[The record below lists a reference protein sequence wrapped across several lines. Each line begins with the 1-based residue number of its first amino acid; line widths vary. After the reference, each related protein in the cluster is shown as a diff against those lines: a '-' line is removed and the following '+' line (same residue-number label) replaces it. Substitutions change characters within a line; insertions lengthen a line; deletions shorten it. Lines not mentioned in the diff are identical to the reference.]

1 MEISGRDAVSVNVGA
16 RLRTMREERGLS
28 IRALARASGI
38 SANALSVIER
48 GKSSPS
54 VSTLYKLTDALGV
67 PITSLFRVEPERKS
81 VVFRKADERTRVS
94 FQRGLWE
101 DLGGEM
107 FTGGVEPFA
116 LTLESGTGSGPYP
129 IMHSGHEFVICLRG
143 KLEYQ
148 VENELY
154 LLEPGDT
161 LLFTSNLKHRWRNPG
176 STVTNAVFVLS
187 GYEEGESPREHHLLS
202 GQSTSNEEP
211 DEIGE

>member
-1 MEISGRDAVSVNVGA
+1 MEMTGRDAVSVDVGGK
-16 RLRTMREERGLS
+16 LRTLREARGLS

-54 VSTLYKLTDALGV
+54 VSTLYKVTDALGV
-67 PITSLFRVEPERKS
+67 PITTLFRTEPERKNI
-81 VVFRKADERTRVS
+81 VFRKADERTRVA

-116 LTLESGTGSGPYP
+116 LTLESGTSSGPYP

-143 KLEYQ
+143 QLEYQ

-176 STVTNAVFVLS
+176 STVTNAIFVLS
-187 GYEEGESPREHHLLS
+187 GFEEGEHPSEHHLLAGKS
-202 GQSTSNEEP
+202 DSIAPS
-211 DEIGE
+211 DEG

>member
-1 MEISGRDAVSVNVGA
+1 MEKTRREAISINVGGK
-16 RLRTMREERGLS
+16 LRGMREERGLS

-54 VSTLYKLTDALGV
+54 VSTLYKVTDALGV
-67 PITSLFRVEPERKS
+67 PITSLFRTEPERKNI
-81 VVFRKADERTRVS
+81 VFRKADERTRVS

-107 FTGGVEPFA
+107 FSGGVEPFA
-116 LTLESGTGSGPYP
+116 LTLESGTSSGPYP

-143 KLEYQ
+143 QLEYQ

-176 STVTNAVFVLS
+176 STVTNAVFVLA
-187 GYEEGESPREHHLLS
+187 GFEEGEHPSEHHLLAGKS
-202 GQSTSNEEP
+202 DSTEP
-211 DEIGE
+211 KDEG

>member
-1 MEISGRDAVSVNVGA
+1 MEMTGRDAVSVDVGGK
-16 RLRTMREERGLS
+16 LRTLREARGLS

-54 VSTLYKLTDALGV
+54 VSTLYKVTDALGV
-67 PITSLFRVEPERKS
+67 PITTLFRTEPERKNI
-81 VVFRKADERTRVS
+81 VFRKADERTRVA

-116 LTLESGTGSGPYP
+116 LTLESGTSSGPYP
-129 IMHSGHEFVICLRG
+129 IMHSGHEFVVCLRG
-143 KLEYQ
+143 QLEYQ

-176 STVTNAVFVLS
+176 STVTNAIFVLS
-187 GYEEGESPREHHLLS
+187 GFEEGEYPSEHHLLAGKS
-202 GQSTSNEEP
+202 DSIAPS
-211 DEIGE
+211 DEG